1 MLNTSM
7 FQLTVWVLR
16 SSVTVAFAN
25 APVSTPGAGVSF
37 APDNTATNRT
47 MLDWAWAV
55 PASPLMNS
63 TAAAVNST
71 RRISDS
77 FSPIT
82 LVFRSTRVP
91 PTTLS
96 TPKTSHTRNGAES
109 AKQEAR
115 HAPATR
121 ALVRH
126 ALETACG
133 VFVADRNGSIRV
145 TAGENPYAHRKG
157 IDEL

>member
-1 MLNTSM
+1 GRLNTSM
-7 FQLTVWVLR
+7 LQLTVCVFK

-55 PASPLMNS
+55 PATPLMNS

-71 RRISDS
+71 RRISAP
-77 FSPIT
+77 FSPST
-82 LVFRSTRVP
+82 PQFTTSNSHRELRGFLPVFLSTRAAP
-91 PTTLS
+91 ADTAK
-96 TPKTSHTRNGAES
+96 PKTSPTGNGAEC

-115 HAPATR
+115 HAPGDPSSCAGPLGKSR
-121 ALVRH
+121 A
-126 ALETACG
+126 A
-133 VFVADRNGSIRV
+133 
-145 TAGENPYAHRKG
+145 
-157 IDEL
+157 